1 MERKL
6 INFSIAFAD
15 LLPVLALAFSFSST
29 SEDEESTIATTE
41 T

>member
-6 INFSIAFAD
+6 SNFSIAFAN
-15 LLPVLALAFSFSST
+15 LLSVLALAFSCSST
-29 SEDEESTIATTE
+29 SEDEESTIATSE